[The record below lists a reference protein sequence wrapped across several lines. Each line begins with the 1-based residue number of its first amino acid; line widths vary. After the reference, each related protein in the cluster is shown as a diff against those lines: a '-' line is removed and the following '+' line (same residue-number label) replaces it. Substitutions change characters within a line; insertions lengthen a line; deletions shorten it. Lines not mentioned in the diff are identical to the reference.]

1 MPREVNNS
9 GTNSQGNSYTSYSD
23 GAYRYTNS
31 NSGKFY
37 NDNVTRNIDG
47 KNFTYQKNQYLQAAK
62 PLDATSMMAM
72 ATDSTNRL
80 INPLAITVFTKI
92 LPAKDLTLDL
102 DLATVAL
109 KNEKFTWKCFISAK
123 RISTYT
129 NSSRF
134 LCRNYNK
141 FGFMMKNLSNRFFPV
156 SFQIFFSKTKLRN
169 SKGGFVKL

>member
-92 LPAKDLTLDL
+92 LLEKDLTLLL
-102 DLATVAL
+102 DHLATAAL
-109 KNEKFTWKCFISAK
+109 KNEKLT
-123 RISTYT
+123 
-129 NSSRF
+129 
-134 LCRNYNK
+134 
-141 FGFMMKNLSNRFFPV
+141 
-156 SFQIFFSKTKLRN
+156 
-169 SKGGFVKL
+169 